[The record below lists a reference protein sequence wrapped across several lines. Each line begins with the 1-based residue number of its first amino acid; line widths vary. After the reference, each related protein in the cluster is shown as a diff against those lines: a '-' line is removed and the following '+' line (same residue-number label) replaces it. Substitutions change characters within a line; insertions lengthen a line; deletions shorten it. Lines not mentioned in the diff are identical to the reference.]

1 MALSMT
7 SEIRCEDV
15 HIVKEFKEGKVW
27 MLQSIDA
34 DQIVIKFEGIAS
46 EQLRDARKVVKV
58 VDPGAGFKILTASE
72 HWALKEYVRLF
83 QELVEAYDGLG
94 ITNHPLQQTDRLA
107 IENLRQALL
116 GADQSAPFVKMA
128 FMTLRNLDTAI
139 VERGKGN
146 KEMVRDI
153 VSALNNGDG
162 MKKLGQI
169 VAMDMFTDNRDRF
182 YPEGVSATGIKIGPY
197 SFDLEVCANVGNV
210 LLALTDEGKFS
221 VIGLDAVAPMSQ
233 LKTFKSPVGERD
245 TGAAGWYHIT
255 DAELRKAFAKNI
267 ISDLEKLLH
276 PKKSKWSLKSKLGV
290 SATSRLEKGMVDGL
304 QTIKTG
310 LLRRSGGQL
319 PTELTQRLAMIR

>member
-27 MLQSIDA
+27 MLQSIDG
-34 DQIVIKFEGIAS
+34 DKLVIKHEQLHAEQLKDANKVVKLVDPAAKFKVLTPS
-46 EQLRDARKVVKV
+46 EHWELKNFARIFLELVEYYESTLISNHPLSHTDKQAVESLRDA
-58 VDPGAGFKILTASE
+58 LES
-72 HWALKEYVRLF
+72 
-83 QELVEAYDGLG
+83 
-94 ITNHPLQQTDRLA
+94 
-107 IENLRQALL
+107 
-116 GADQSAPFVKMA
+116 ADDDYPFYKMSY
-128 FMTLRNLDTAI
+128 MTLRNLETAV

-210 LLALTDEGKFS
+210 LLALTDEGTFS

-255 DAELRKAFAKNI
+255 DAKLRKAFAKNI

-276 PKKSKWSLKSKLGV
+276 PKKSKWSLKSKLGI

>member
-107 IENLRQALL
+107 IENLRQALDWL
-116 GADQSAPFVKMA
+116 PIGRSLLTIK
-128 FMTLRNLDTAI
+128 
-139 VERGKGN
+139 
-146 KEMVRDI
+146 
-153 VSALNNGDG
+153 
-162 MKKLGQI
+162 
-169 VAMDMFTDNRDRF
+169 TDC
-182 YPEGVSATGIKIGPY
+182 
-197 SFDLEVCANVGNV
+197 DLEGWVA
-210 LLALTDEGKFS
+210 
-221 VIGLDAVAPMSQ
+221 GLPAMESIATYAQ
-233 LKTFKSPVGERD
+233 D
-245 TGAAGWYHIT
+245 TGALRVFCETYGFKGLAKSLEVQAANALGTAPALAGNGVR
-255 DAELRKAFAKNI
+255 ASSASLRGSDP
-267 ISDLEKLLH
+267 ISSNAACNSPSSMSISPRPALSATR
-276 PKKSKWSLKSKLGV
+276 PIRSASRV
-290 SATSRLEKGMVDGL
+290 SASF
-304 QTIKTG
+304 
-310 LLRRSGGQL
+310 SCS
-319 PTELTQRLAMIR
+319 